1 MKLLPNKTF
10 PHPVLRSNSDDY
22 CNRQFQAT
30 RQFSVKE
37 DVPVLSFNFTI
48 NEEEITKLLKEG
60 KAIFSLEIYCP
71 ITFMRHVFT
80 TNNNSGKFVLN
91 KGNLYGQVEVNTFVI
106 CTECVKNYTSNNFN
120 EEFKKGSLFDLLPG
134 DVLAATDTEI
144 YYWDTDLTAPL
155 ATVFDIV
162 ANNTIPIGTYGV
174 DTDSDKIKIQM
185 HPEDK
190 NRLEWMRQSSDKR
203 PLAMFVYFPI
213 VVEVLR
219 QMKEG
224 GNDSSENTKWYRS
237 IEYKIGELGKDLQ
250 SSEPFN
256 LAQEL
261 LQKPLEYILPKKESD
276 A

>member
-48 NEEEITKLLKEG
+48 NEEEITKLLKGG

-71 ITFMRHVFT
+71 ITFIRHVFT
-80 TNNNSGKFVLN
+80 TNNNSGKFVLK

-120 EEFKKGSLFDLLPG
+120 EEFKKSSSFDLLPG

-144 YYWDTDLTAPL
+144 YYWDTELTAPL

-162 ANNTIPIGTYGV
+162 ANKTIPIGTYGV

-203 PLAMFVYFPI
+203 PLAMFVYFPV

-237 IEYKIGELGKDLQ
+237 ITHKINELNKDLQ

-261 LQKPLEYILPKKESD
+261 LHKPLEYILSKTE
-276 A
+276 

>member
-1 MKLLPNKTF
+1 ML
-10 PHPVLRSNSDDY
+10 
-22 CNRQFQAT
+22 
-30 RQFSVKE
+30 SVH
-37 DVPVLSFNFTI
+37 FTI
-48 NEEEITKLLKEG
+48 NEEAITKLLEGG

-91 KGNLYGQVEVNTFVI
+91 KGDLYGQVEVNAFVI
-106 CTECVKNYTSNNFN
+106 CTECVKNCTSKNFN
-120 EEFKKGSLFDLLPG
+120 KEFKEGASFDLLPG

-144 YYWDTDLTAPL
+144 YYWDTELTAPL

-162 ANNTIPIGTYGV
+162 ANNNIAPGMYDV
-174 DTDSDKIKIQM
+174 DTSGDKVKIQM
-185 HPEDK
+185 HQKDK
-190 NRLEWMRQSSDKR
+190 NRLDGMRQASDKR
-203 PLAMFVYFPI
+203 PLAMFVYFPV

-237 IEYKIGELGKDLQ
+237 IKDKINKLDKNLQ
-250 SSEPFN
+250 SSEPFS
-256 LAQEL
+256 LAQDL
-261 LQKPLEYILPKKESD
+261 LHKPLEYILPKTESD